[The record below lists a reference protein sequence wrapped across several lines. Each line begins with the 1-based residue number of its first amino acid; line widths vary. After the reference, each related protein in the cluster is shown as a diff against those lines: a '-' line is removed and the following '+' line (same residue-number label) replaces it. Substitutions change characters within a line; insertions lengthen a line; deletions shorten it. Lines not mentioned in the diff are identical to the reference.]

1 MHTYAFCA
9 QEASHAI
16 CCLRKACGHQL
27 QRLQPLAAHWL
38 VPCLTWTTSVLTSPQ
53 NPLLTPTLIHPD
65 WARSKVPLVCPLSLV
80 SQARYPLCAGP
91 ASAHLPPAASAL
103 TAPGEPP
110 NLCLY
115 FQCFTTGLPARRHL
129 CEIKCPPSLGWASG
143 SEAPPLARWNNNR
156 YTGLCGGQIPF
167 PKSPLCWHLLNTYC
181 LSALERVQGWRRGW
195 SPCHRDERERAWD
208 PLAGWVFR
216 LGPREPGG
224 GRAACKVSSVLL
236 TGPCIPPFGSRT
248 IHQSVAHL

>member
-1 MHTYAFCA
+1 M
-9 QEASHAI
+9 
-16 CCLRKACGHQL
+16 
-27 QRLQPLAAHWL
+27 
-38 VPCLTWTTSVLTSPQ
+38 
-53 NPLLTPTLIHPD
+53 
-65 WARSKVPLVCPLSLV
+65 
-80 SQARYPLCAGP
+80 
-91 ASAHLPPAASAL
+91 
-103 TAPGEPP
+103 
-110 NLCLY
+110 CLY

-129 CEIKCPPSLGWASG
+129 CEIKCPPSLGWANG
-143 SEAPPLARWNNNR
+143 SKAPPLAKWNNNR

-236 TGPCIPPFGSRT
+236 TGPCISPLWLPNDPSVRGSPVKPKAGNLSAALLQKSRFIGT
-248 IHQSVAHL
+248 